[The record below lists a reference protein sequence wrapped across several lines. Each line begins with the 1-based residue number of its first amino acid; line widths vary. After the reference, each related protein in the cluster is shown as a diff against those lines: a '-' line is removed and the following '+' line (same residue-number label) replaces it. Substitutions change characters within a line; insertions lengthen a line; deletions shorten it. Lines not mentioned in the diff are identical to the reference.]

1 MGEWG
6 CPCVTAKPGLGL
18 GTAGGEKEL
27 GGKKKNATHKGEWGC
42 PRITGEPGMGL
53 GAVVGGGAQS
63 PPAPSHGGERASCQR
78 GQAGSR
84 REAQVGFQSI
94 NRALETLGRINTV
107 SISRLRNNSKK
118 KSSEGRYLNIIKERE
133 GEREPASVGLV
144 LTCCRPAAGVN
155 HSQPPSCISGCFSL

>member
-1 MGEWG
+1 MGLPVRHRKARVG
-6 CPCVTAKPGLGL
+6 IGDCR
-18 GTAGGEKEL
+18 GGE
-27 GGKKKNATHKGEWGC
+27 GVRGKKKNTTHKGEWGC

-53 GAVVGGGAQS
+53 GAVVGGGLR
-63 PPAPSHGGERASCQR
+63 APQPHPMEGKGRAASAGRQGAAARRRWVSRALIGLWKCS
-78 GQAGSR
+78 AGSIR
-84 REAQVGFQSI
+84 FLFQGC
-94 NRALETLGRINTV
+94 ETTA
-107 SISRLRNNSKK
+107 KK